1 MCADTSRGAVIRDL
15 VDQACKGPLAVAQQ
29 EALSATLFS
38 NGYAYSSVY

>member
-29 EALSATLFS
+29 EVLSATLFS